1 MRRLDDKLL
10 TCHTSQRR
18 PEVRRLSLYSGMVL
32 LAAVGFACGG
42 ILMKYADEL
51 RNPNPSMIIF
61 VLFVLGIIV
70 LRAD

>member
-1 MRRLDDKLL
+1 
-10 TCHTSQRR
+10 
-18 PEVRRLSLYSGMVL
+18 MVL
-32 LAAVGFACGG
+32 SAIVSFACGD

-61 VLFVLGIIV
+61 VLFVLGIII